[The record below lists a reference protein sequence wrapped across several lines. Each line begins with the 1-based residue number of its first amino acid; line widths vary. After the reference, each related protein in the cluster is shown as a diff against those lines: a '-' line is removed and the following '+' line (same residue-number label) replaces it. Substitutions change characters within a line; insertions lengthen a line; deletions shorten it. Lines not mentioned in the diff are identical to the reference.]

1 MNKSKFDGFINRY
14 SLNGNIESVF
24 VESEANKLNVKFI
37 SDDKTLLGSV
47 SATDLNFPEGEYG
60 IFTTSALVKFL
71 SVLNETVTVSSTNE
85 SLQFADEKTKVNYM
99 LAQKSV
105 IPDVPKLK
113 QLPEFNVELKL
124 DSDFVSKFIKS
135 KNAIGN
141 DSDSFTFVSK
151 DGKNQIILGYS
162 SQNTNR
168 ISITVDAT
176 TTGDVSHI
184 AFSAKYLKEIL
195 QVNKDAKTAV
205 MKISS
210 NGLAHLIFEDDI
222 YKSEYYLVE
231 VK

>member
-85 SLQFADEKTKVNYM
+85 SLQFSDEKTKVNYM

-135 KNAIGN
+135 KNAVGN

-151 DGKNQIILGYS
+151 NGKSEIILGYS

-168 ISITVDAT
+168 ISITVDAVT
-176 TTGDVSHI
+176 DGDVSHI

-195 QVNKDAKTAV
+195 QVNKDAKTAF

-210 NGLAHLIFEDDI
+210 NGLAKLNFEDDI